1 MDEAIGVLLPDV
13 LLVLE
18 DWSWL
23 LGLFLLGSWS
33 QQSLSLPLLRWN
45 MEVQANMNKGRKVIF
60 ETLNQLHIQLTESTA
75 NVDFVLSTIQQAWG
89 LDHITVTSDGL
100 RIDNS
105 PATQGILTCTVCGL
119 VHYFIIAGLAFWKA
133 PS

>member
-1 MDEAIGVLLPDV
+1 MDEAIAVLLPDV

-45 MEVQANMNKGRKVIF
+45 MEVQANMKKGRKVIF
-60 ETLNQLHIQLTESTA
+60 ETLNQLHIHLTESTA

-89 LDHITVTSDGL
+89 LHHITVTSDGL

-119 VHYFIIAGLAFWKA
+119 V
-133 PS
+133 